1 MVLDRNVIMQCMAL
15 HRTVRSPSI
24 RILRV
29 PYCMHGTW
37 LGAVMTGGWVW
48 RLINRNRI
56 QIRVERAYRG
66 SSHTLPLNVNYPKQE
81 EMYFPSPTRRCFST
95 TAAGKRGNLLLTW
108 QPFSQ
113 WKTISTQ
120 PMKSHYTS
128 NSQFPPM
135 DSLFATAPLN
145 SPFPL

>member
-1 MVLDRNVIMQCMAL
+1 MQCMAL
-15 HRTVRSPSI
+15 HQTIRSPSI
-24 RILRV
+24 RIQRV
-29 PYCMHGTW
+29 HYCMHETW

-48 RLINRNRI
+48 RLINRNHI

-81 EMYFPSPTRRCFST
+81 EMYFPSPTGRCFST

-128 NSQFPPM
+128 NSQSPTM
-135 DSLFATAPLN
+135 DSVYNIPIWVP
-145 SPFPL
+145 PFPL